1 MNSEIAVIVSCED
14 GEQTENG
21 LKLHEDRS
29 LAVASREW
37 RAEGTPAIAKPL
49 RM

>member
-1 MNSEIAVIVSCED
+1 MESEIAVNLSCED

-21 LKLHEDRS
+21 LKLHEDHS

-37 RAEGTPAIAKPL
+37 RTEGTPAIAKPL
-49 RM
+49 RI